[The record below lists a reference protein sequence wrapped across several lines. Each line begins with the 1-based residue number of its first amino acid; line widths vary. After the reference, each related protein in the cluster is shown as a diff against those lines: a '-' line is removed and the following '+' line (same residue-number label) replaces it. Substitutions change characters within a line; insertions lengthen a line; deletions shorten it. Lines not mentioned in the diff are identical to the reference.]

1 MRSHLQLVSSVAENP
16 DPKQL
21 GEPCVCVRQW
31 SRDHDFQPWKVPKP
45 MSGLSLLR
53 HENISQHILRTYAC
67 ILCMRIRPVPK
78 IFPLQIWLHRPYLN
92 KRLVTP
98 ESRPYHD
105 SRGKESG
112 EY

>member
-67 ILCMRIRPVPK
+67 MHTLYAHSACAEDLPVADLAAQAILE
-78 IFPLQIWLHRPYLN
+78 QATSH
-92 KRLVTP
+92 
-98 ESRPYHD
+98 SRVQTI
-105 SRGKESG
+105 S
-112 EY
+112 